1 MKKYLS
7 RLSLILL
14 CLVAMGGGLYWIY
27 RTQSPGIYQ
36 YDSAK
41 DKAFITNIFDKDWYW
56 LISDHS
62 PDYAVEYM
70 LDYRASS
77 QYPSGKGKLTIKAF
91 RVKGKPVGFSA
102 YFMEEFYR
110 GRILFV
116 SVDKEYR
123 SKGYAKKLM
132 LGAIEDLKKRGARLI
147 YLITRTDNKVA
158 QKLYAGLGF
167 KETWTDVA
175 YVKFELPIS

>member
-7 RLSLILL
+7 RLSLILF
-14 CLVAMGGGLYWIY
+14 CLVAMGGLYWIY

-41 DKAFITNIFDKDWYW
+41 DKAFITNLFDKDWYW
-56 LISDHS
+56 LISDYS
-62 PDYAVEYM
+62 PDYSVEYM

-77 QYPSGKGKLTIKAF
+77 QYPSGKGKLTIKTY

-102 YFMEEFYR
+102 YSMEEFYR

-132 LGAIEDLKKRGARLI
+132 IDAIEDLKKRGARVIRLV
-147 YLITRTDNKVA
+147 TRTDNKA
-158 QKLYAGLGF
+158 ALKLYTGLDF
-167 KETWTDVA
+167 KETWTDGA
-175 YVKFELPIS
+175 YVKFELSIS